1 MVLRLIEIILTG
13 TYFVSSSHTEDL
25 QKKTWYRTVEN
36 YLEMRLQVYTEMKY
50 GERYFNDPQLVTRR
64 FLGGI

>member
-1 MVLRLIEIILTG
+1 MVSSLFKIILTG

-25 QKKTWYRTVEN
+25 QKKTWRKTVGN
-36 YLEMRLQVYTEMKY
+36 YLEMRLLVITEMIHA
-50 GERYFNDPQLVTRR
+50 GRYFNYPQLATRR